1 MQAMIPAMPA
11 APDLKADP
19 PKAAAPKSRPDE
31 DKQSFSKQLDRAES
45 RREKAQKSR
54 SEENNGAH
62 HAAEKR
68 TTDAEKHPHRVEEKN
83 NDDRQVGH
91 QAQQHNGVEQ
101 RVDMAADQQP
111 GNQTLPLKKQANSN
125 QTLTLENLL
134 QSLTVSKDNNAVV
147 LSDSNPIPSQPVQ
160 PDNQVTD
167 QGKEQMLASLLDQVA
182 NNGQKNG
189 KTEQQILAGTND
201 QKLDVTVEQWQAR
214 FSYRE
219 AKPVTDQ
226 NPQKLDIAGL
236 DKGVQVQVTPEVTE
250 QVAPGHGTSV
260 ATLEGAHQPRDTN
273 SNYIHSNLPGISTT
287 VKEAN
292 DKTGGFQQDG
302 QPLNQNSAESTPQ
315 GQSANALP
323 GQDTPLI
330 FSLDQA
336 GAQAGMQSGQQI
348 SQAATLRLPS
358 GTEVPHSQ
366 IANQVNDHFSVGR
379 NLESGSVVLR
389 LHPAEL
395 GELRMEIRVEQDN
408 IKAHITTHNPQV
420 QDILDRNIPR
430 LREVLEQQGM
440 NLEHMQ
446 VSVAADQQGSDQ
458 LFQEQFDQ
466 QQFGGNFRQR
476 SNHIEFAMS
485 EDEAEIPIL
494 ATDEQQL
501 SVHA

>member
-68 TTDAEKHPHRVEEKN
+68 TTDAEKHPHRAEEKN
-83 NDDRQVGH
+83 NDDRQVEH
-91 QAQQHNGVEQ
+91 QAQHHNGVEQ
-101 RVDMAADQQP
+101 RADMAADQQA
-111 GNQTLPLKKQANSN
+111 GNQEQTLEKQANSTQEQN
-125 QTLTLENLL
+125 LEKLL
-134 QSLTVSKDNNAVV
+134 QSLTVSKDNSAIV
-147 LSDSNPIPSQPVQ
+147 LSDSNPIPTQTDSQA
-160 PDNQVTD
+160 TI

-201 QKLDVTVEQWQAR
+201 QELDVTVEQWQAR

-226 NPQKLDIAGL
+226 TPQKLDIAGL
-236 DKGVQVQVTPEVTE
+236 DKGVQVQVTPEVAE
-250 QVAPGHGTSV
+250 QVTPGRGTSG

-458 LFQEQFDQ
+458 LFQEQFASSSSVAIFAKEAITLNLPCLRTKRKSQ
-466 QQFGGNFRQR
+466 SWPPMN
-476 SNHIEFAMS
+476 SN
-485 EDEAEIPIL
+485 
-494 ATDEQQL
+494 
-501 SVHA
+501 

>member
-1 MQAMIPAMPA
+1 MQAMIPAMS
-11 APDLKADP
+11 APTDVK
-19 PKAAAPKSRPDE
+19 PKAPARKSRADE
-31 DKQSFSKQLDRAES
+31 NSRSFRKQLDRAES

-68 TTDAEKHPHRVEEKN
+68 TTDAEKHPHRAEEKN
-83 NDDRQVGH
+83 NDDRQVEH
-91 QAQQHNGVEQ
+91 QAQHHNGVEQ
-101 RVDMAADQQP
+101 RADMAADQQA
-111 GNQTLPLKKQANSN
+111 GNQT
-125 QTLTLENLL
+125 QTLEKML
-134 QSLTVSKDNNAVV
+134 QSLTVSKDNSAIV
-147 LSDSNPIPSQPVQ
+147 LSDSNPIPTQTDSQA
-160 PDNQVTD
+160 TI

-201 QKLDVTVEQWQAR
+201 QELDVTVEQWQAR

-226 NPQKLDIAGL
+226 TPQKLDIAGL
-236 DKGVQVQVTPEVTE
+236 DKGVQVQVTPEVAE
-250 QVAPGHGTSV
+250 QVTPGRGTSG

-292 DKTGGFQQDG
+292 DKAGGFQQDG

-336 GAQAGMQSGQQI
+336 GVQAGMQSGQQI

-366 IANQVNDHFSVGR
+366 IANQVNDHFSMGR

-395 GELRMEIRVEQDN
+395 GELRMEIKVEQDN

-466 QQFGGNFRQR
+466 QQFGGNFRR
-476 SNHIEFAMS
+476 GSNHIEFAMS
-485 EDEAEIPIL
+485 EDEAEIPIH
-494 ATDEQQL
+494 ATDDQQL
-501 SVHA
+501 SVHV